1 MVTTMRKQ
9 NILMIGWEYP
19 PHITGGLAVA
29 CRGLARALGAMGHN
43 VLFVVPRITGDEPHD
58 PNVTVIGVNSTE
70 LPLSTEELQRFLVDT
85 MHLYSTSPYA
95 RVESTTD
102 ARKLAAEML
111 RRMTPGDLKSLAE
124 LQGGYGDRLYS
135 EIQAF
140 AEFVARIAAHLK
152 FDIIHAHD
160 WMTYPAGLYAAHVTG
175 KPLIVHVHATEYD
188 RSGDNPNQYV
198 YDLERHTY
206 MNCQGIITV
215 SNYTRSILISRYGVP
230 GDRIHPVYNAA
241 EFDLNFHEHVERPIR
256 EKIVLFLGRITFQKG
271 PDYFVR
277 AARQVIEQYRNVRF
291 VMVGTGDMYHR
302 MIEMAAD
309 LGVGRFFHYTGFLK
323 RPEIERIFRMS
334 DIYVLPSVSEPFG
347 ISVLE
352 AMVAGVPVIVSR
364 QSGVSEVIDNCIKV
378 NFWDVDEMADRI
390 LHLLT
395 DDQLHDRLANG
406 GRSEAMS
413 MSWDESAR
421 KITEIYERI
430 VAGKVPA

>member
-1 MVTTMRKQ
+1 MQKYR
-9 NILMIGWEYP
+9 ILMIGWEYP

-43 VLFVVPRITGDEPHD
+43 VVFVVPRITGDEPRD
-58 PNVTVIGVNSTE
+58 PNVTVIGVNSKE
-70 LPLSTEELQRFLVDT
+70 IPLSPEELERFLLDT
-85 MHLYSTSPYA
+85 MHLYGTSAYA
-95 RVESTTD
+95 RVGSREE
-102 ARKLAAEML
+102 AGRLAAEKMRGL
-111 RRMTPGDLKSLAE
+111 SPADLKSLAE

-140 AEFVARIAAHLK
+140 AEFVSRIAQHMK

-160 WMTYPAGLYAAHVTG
+160 WMTYPAGLYAARVSG
-175 KPLIVHVHATEYD
+175 KPLIAHVHATEYD

-198 YDLERHTY
+198 YDMERHTY
-206 MNCQGIITV
+206 LNCQGVITV
-215 SNYTRSILISRYGVP
+215 SNYTRSILISRYGIP

-241 EFDLNFHEHVERPIR
+241 EFDLGFHGDGERPVR
-256 EKIVLFLGRITFQKG
+256 EKIVLFLGRVTFQKG

-277 AARQVIEQYRNVRF
+277 AARRVIEQYRNVRF

-309 LGVGRFFHYTGFLK
+309 LGVGRYFHYTGFLK
-323 RPEIERIFRMS
+323 RPEIERVFRMS

-364 QSGVSEVIDNCIKV
+364 QSGVSEVVDNCIKV

-390 LHLLT
+390 LRLLT
-395 DDQLHDRLANG
+395 DDNLHNQLKNG
-406 GRSEAMS
+406 GRAEAMGL
-413 MSWDESAR
+413 SWEESAK
-421 KITEIYERI
+421 KISDIYGR
-430 VAGKVPA
+430 VVHGS